1 MKKINTLMT
10 VLCICL
16 LQSACLGKVATETI
30 PNPETIRSTS
40 TSADISGTEIN
51 QTATLASPSPTLPP
65 DTLSA
70 QTTQPIPCDIAEF
83 VSDVTV
89 VDGTVFKPGELF
101 TKIWRLKNIG
111 SCTWTTNYALV
122 FQSGDSMSAA
132 ESQNLPNDVSPGQ
145 SIDVTTYLTAP
156 SQPGR
161 YKGYWQLQNT
171 SGERLLIKNGSTD
184 SLFYVDIVVAAD
196 TAAFSISV
204 ESLVITCDK
213 PDVFTATATIVSTGD
228 GSVLYHWGTD
238 GVQPYPA
245 ETIAFQGST
254 KTAITKDI
262 PFAAVDPNHPEWNNI
277 YFFILEPQKIRT
289 EVLRQCP

>member
-1 MKKINTLMT
+1 MKKTNTLMT

-16 LQSACLGKVATETI
+16 LQSACLGKVATETV
-30 PNPETIRSTS
+30 PNPVTIKPTS
-40 TSADISGTEIN
+40 TSADISRTEIN
-51 QTATLASPSPTLPP
+51 LTATLALPSSTLTAAILPT
-65 DTLSA
+65 

-101 TKIWRLKNIG
+101 TKTWRLKNIG

-122 FQSGDSMSAA
+122 FQSGDSMSTA
-132 ESQNLPNDVSPGQ
+132 EVQNLPNDVSPGQ

-171 SGERLLIKNGSTD
+171 SGIKFPVKNGYTD
-184 SLFYVDIVVAAD
+184 ISFFVDIVVD
-196 TAAFSISV
+196 QTNTTFKVTV
-204 ESLVITCDK
+204 ESLVITCNK

-254 KTAITKDI
+254 KIAITKDF
-262 PFAAVDPNHPEWNNI
+262 PFTVVDPNHPEWNNI

>member
-1 MKKINTLMT
+1 MT

-30 PNPETIRSTS
+30 PNPETIKPTS
-40 TSADISGTEIN
+40 TSADLSGLESN
-51 QTATLASPSPTLPP
+51 PTATLALPSPTLTPEALP
-65 DTLSA
+65 T
-70 QTTQPIPCDIAEF
+70 QTTQPNPCDIAEF
-83 VSDVTV
+83 VSDITV
-89 VDGTVFKPGELF
+89 ADGTVFKPGELF
-101 TKIWRLKNIG
+101 TKTWRLKNIG

-132 ESQNLPNDVSPGQ
+132 EVQNLPNDVPPGQ

-204 ESLVITCDK
+204 ESLVITCNK
-213 PDVFTATATIVSTGD
+213 PDIFTATATVVSTGE

-245 ETIAFQGST
+245 ETVAFQEAT
-254 KTAITKDI
+254 RIEITKDI
-262 PFAAVDPNHPEWNNI
+262 PFAAVDPNHPELNNI

>member
-1 MKKINTLMT
+1 MKKINKLMAILF
-10 VLCICL
+10 VCL
-16 LQSACLGKVATETI
+16 LQSACLGKVATETTSSV
-30 PNPETIRSTS
+30 ETINPTV
-40 TSADISGTEIN
+40 TFADISGLESN
-51 QTATLASPSPTLPP
+51 PTATLALPSPTLESEALL
-65 DTLSA
+65 T
-70 QTTQPIPCDIAEF
+70 QTTQPTPCDLAEF
-83 VSDVTV
+83 VADVNV
-89 VDGTVFKPGELF
+89 ADGTVFKPGELF
-101 TKIWRLKNIG
+101 TKTWRLKNIG

-132 ESQNLPNDVSPGQ
+132 EVQNLPNDVSPGQ

-156 SQPGR
+156 SQPGK

-171 SGERLLIKNGSTD
+171 SGIKFPVKNGYTD
-184 SLFYVDIVVAAD
+184 LSFFVDIVVD
-196 TAAFSISV
+196 QTNTTFKVTV
-204 ESLVITCDK
+204 ESLVITCNK

-245 ETIAFQGST
+245 ETITFQGST
-254 KTAITKDI
+254 KIAITKDI
-262 PFAAVDPNHPEWNNI
+262 PFTVVDPNHPEWNNI